1 VCIPPREVLLGL
13 EDFEQ
18 YEERGGDRVVYALSK
33 LVRLALD
40 GNPNIIEVLY
50 AEPEDVL
57 FLRRFGERLLA
68 ERDAFLTRRVGE
80 RFLGYAGHQLRRMER
95 HHRWLVSPPGSEPEP
110 ADHGARRA
118 DGRWRFPDTD
128 SEKAYRAAHRHWE
141 HFRTW
146 RRNRNAARAELEA
159 RHGYDTKHA
168 MHLCRLLRMGSEILE
183 EGVVRVRRPDADW
196 LRSVR
201 RGAFAYEELLD
212 QASYTRT
219 PTITWGCVVEA
230 PGVEPGADIQISR
243 TYGEYRFPRTHQAL
257 IGRGFPVGNDCSRA
271 PEGTGSLLLDRS
283 VPNRR
288 HPSGCGRALRP
299 RCGRLLLPFA

>member
-1 VCIPPREVLLGL
+1 MADVDFWQTNLLLEVLTGSRAQGLAGPESDTDSRGVCIPPREVLLGL

-159 RHGYDTKHA
+159 GAKNRALAAEYRDPLRIGRRGREGLMQGRY
-168 MHLCRLLRMGSEILE
+168 HLL
-183 EGVVRVRRPDADW
+183 VYRVPF
-196 LRSVR
+196 LRSR
-201 RGAFAYEELLD
+201 QSNSAHGPIGLDANFAHRL
-212 QASYTRT
+212 ASNPT
-219 PTITWGCVVEA
+219 P
-230 PGVEPGADIQISR
+230 
-243 TYGEYRFPRTHQAL
+243 
-257 IGRGFPVGNDCSRA
+257 
-271 PEGTGSLLLDRS
+271 
-283 VPNRR
+283 
-288 HPSGCGRALRP
+288 
-299 RCGRLLLPFA
+299 